1 MYFCQKDKTM
11 DSSGNGYWQERP
23 TDIVR
28 DRLEGRREAEA
39 ASNVTTVYDS
49 VVKRQQKDGAEAKQA
64 EKRQKTRNLIQG
76 ISGGLTSAINLYF
89 TSQYAP
95 SSYKPMQFAK
105 QTPTGQN
112 HVQTAEEA
120 SKERK
125 AALAEDIMREKYES
139 LVRSRHDYVDLSD
152 AAGGQTKIKRS
163 DWENDSYINQLYDT
177 VWDNI
182 LSSGDKSLIDIVDTA
197 NNTLIGSEF
206 VIKTKDGKE
215 ERWHYPG
222 IKTPKERADYKRHIL
237 RLLLTY
243 SPTANETDETRIN
256 VGGIS
261 SRGFIRDAISKF
273 NENFK

>member
-163 DWENDSYINQLYDT
+163 DWENDSYINQLYKIVEDSIVST
-177 VWDNI
+177 DNNELRELI
-182 LSSGDKSLIDIVDTA
+182 TDAVKVLRGDEYV
-197 NNTLIGSEF
+197 
-206 VIKTKDGKE
+206 
-215 ERWHYPG
+215 
-222 IKTPKERADYKRHIL
+222 KTPKERADHKRHVL

-243 SPTANETDETRIN
+243 SPTANETDNTRIN
-256 VGGIS
+256 VGSIS